1 MTDDT
6 PLPFDLPAVCRKKL
20 TVDFDG
26 GTQSSDGGLLLFR
39 EAERELGVC
48 RRLAAAMPDR
58 RDADRILHEMF
69 EMVMGRS
76 SAIASGYKDA
86 IDFDRLRHDPLLK
99 AAVGRCP
106 ESGAPLPSQ
115 STISRME
122 NAPSRTDA
130 GRLGV
135 ALVDQLGTTVK
146 PGRMEILDIDDTFCA
161 AHGGQQLAFWN
172 AHHDERGFASMHI
185 YHVAS
190 GAPVA
195 AILRPA
201 RTPKGT
207 EVRTVIKHVT
217 KRLKEH
223 WLNTCIVWRGDSHYG
238 RVEAME
244 WIEENGGDYIFGL
257 PGNSTLD
264 AMVAKIADNLRFHH
278 AKSRQPK
285 VRTYTSF
292 TYQAGSWT
300 RPRKVVARL
309 ECSLQPDTGE
319 TITTS
324 NGMRQEVDIRYV
336 VTSLKGPAQY
346 LYEDVYCQRGQM
358 ENLIKLHKA
367 QLASDRMSCHSA
379 TANQVRLALHTAAY
393 WLMLAVRDAIPKTE
407 PLAKA
412 EFTTIRERLI
422 KIGAR
427 VIEHAARIRIQLPT
441 SFPDARLF
449 RAVALRLAPS
459 SG

>member
-6 PLPFDLPAVCRKKL
+6 PLPFDLPAVHRKKL

-26 GTQSSDGGLLLFR
+26 GTQSSDAGLLLLR
-39 EAERELGVC
+39 EAERKLGVC

-58 RDADRILHEMF
+58 RDPDRVRHEMF
-69 EMVMGRS
+69 EMVMART
-76 SAIASGYKDA
+76 SAIACGHKDA
-86 IDFDRLRHDPLLK
+86 IDLDRLRHDPLMK
-99 AAVGRCP
+99 VAVGRHP
-106 ESGAPLPSQ
+106 QTGAPLASQ
-115 STISRME
+115 STISRLE
-122 NAPSRTDA
+122 NAPSKIEA
-130 GRLGV
+130 ARLGV
-135 ALVDQLGTTVK
+135 ALLDQFGVTVK
-146 PGRMEILDIDDTFCA
+146 PGRLEIIDIDDTFCA

-190 GAPVA
+190 GTPVVT
-195 AILRPA
+195 ILRPA

-207 EVRTVIKHVT
+207 EVRTVVKHVT
-217 KRLKEH
+217 KRLRQH
-223 WLNTCIVWRGDSHYG
+223 WPHTRIVWRGDGHYG

-244 WIEENGGDYIFGL
+244 WIENDGDDYIFGL
-257 PGNSTLD
+257 AGNAVLD
-264 AMVAKIADNLRFHH
+264 AMVAKTADNLRFHH

-285 VRTYTSF
+285 LRTYASF
-292 TYQAGSWT
+292 MYQAGSWK

-309 ECSLQPDTGE
+309 ECSLQPDAGE
-319 TITTS
+319 TTS
-324 NGMRQEVDIRYV
+324 TGMRQEVDIRYV
-336 VTSLKGPAQY
+336 VTSLKGSAQY

-379 TANQVRLALHTAAY
+379 TANQVRLALHTAAF
-393 WLMLAVRDAIPKTE
+393 WLMHGVRAAIPQTD

-412 EFTTIRERLI
+412 EFATIRERLI

-427 VIEHAARIRIQLPT
+427 VIEHLARIRVQLPT
-441 SFPDARLF
+441 SCPEGALF
-449 RAVALRLAPS
+449 RTVALGIMPSAP
-459 SG
+459 